1 MDAIIFLA
9 PISVFDEKL
18 IEDKSVN
25 RLQDSYEL
33 WKQVATNAVL
43 ANTQIIL
50 FLNKYDLLAK
60 KIKRGVKIRDF
71 ISSYGERD
79 NTPEVAVK
87 CMFPLRAF
95 PRVQR

>member
-18 IEDKSVN
+18 IEDSRVN

-33 WKQVATNAVL
+33 WKQVTSNTVL
-43 ANTQIIL
+43 ENTQIIL

-60 KIKRGVKIRDF
+60 KLKRGVKIRDY
-71 ISSYGERD
+71 ISSYGDRE

-87 CMFPLRAF
+87 CTISLATVPH
-95 PRVQR
+95 VGC